1 MTSFFSYIKFQNSPP
16 WSFEVVAASTS
27 LTNNCRK
34 TKILRLTRN
43 ANGLVQVGG
52 EQIEAVDKFLDS
64 EIDANGGTDLDIRS
78 RIKKASSSFGVFSYL
93 TQCGSDHWPKTE
105 AI

>member
-52 EQIEAVDKFLDS
+52 EQLEAVDKFKYLGS
-64 EIDANGGTDLDIRS
+64 EIDVSGGTDLDIES
-78 RIKKASSSFGVFSYL
+78 RIK
-93 TQCGSDHWPKTE
+93 E
-105 AI
+105 ARSTIGILSPV